1 MTEERP
7 KVAGFKRQILGKILL
22 VCSLLSPFVV
32 FSSGLKPWVLQS
44 PVGTIVQ
51 EIVYPLEYVWDGSVA
66 FVSNTWN
73 HYFDLSDAAKEN
85 SRLKG
90 EVNRL
95 STTLLRYDEQENEIS
110 RLRKLLGFMANEETQ
125 HVLAEVIGSPR
136 SDPFHTVRISKGYK
150 DGVEVGMP
158 VVTAGGVVGKII
170 RTGVLFADVQ
180 LLVDN
185 NFYLDVLLQRTR
197 VRGVLKGLS
206 GQNCELKLNRRS
218 EIRIGDTII
227 TSGIVGGF
235 PKGVPVGK
243 VVRISYE
250 ADNVTQ
256 AVLVEPWVDHQQ
268 VEEVVVLMSPSK
280 DVSKIIETVG
290 KNWLEQAVKSNEKG

>member
-1 MTEERP
+1 MP
-7 KVAGFKRQILGKILL
+7 GFKRQILGKVLL

-32 FSSGLKPWVLQS
+32 FSSGLKPWVLNS
-44 PVGTIVQ
+44 PLGTILQ
-51 EIVYPLEYVWDGSVA
+51 EIVYPLEYVWDGSVT
-66 FVSNTWN
+66 FVANVWN
-73 HYFDLSDAAKEN
+73 QYFDLSNAAKEN
-85 SRLKG
+85 AELKA
-90 EVNRL
+90 EMNRL
-95 STTLLRYDEQENEIS
+95 STKLLRYDEQENEIS
-110 RLRKLLGFMANEETQ
+110 RLRKLLGFMATEETR
-125 HVLAEVIGSPR
+125 HVLAEVVGSPR
-136 SDPFHTVRISKGYK
+136 SDPFHTIRISKGYK
-150 DGVEVGMP
+150 DGLEVGMP

-170 RTGVLFADVQ
+170 RTGVLFSDVQ

-206 GQNCELKLNRRS
+206 GQHCELKLNRRS

-268 VEEVVVLMSPSK
+268 VEEVVVLMSPNR
-280 DVSKIIETVG
+280 DVSKILETVG
-290 KNWLEQAVKSNEKG
+290 KNWLEEAVKSNEKG